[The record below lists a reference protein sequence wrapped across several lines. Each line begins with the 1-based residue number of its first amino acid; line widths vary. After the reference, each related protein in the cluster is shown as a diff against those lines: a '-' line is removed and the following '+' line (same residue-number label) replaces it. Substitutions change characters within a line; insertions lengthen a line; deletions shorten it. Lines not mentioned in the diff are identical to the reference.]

1 MATTEAAVADQLL
14 LGDILMIHRRFVFLR
29 DEDETGISGTGL
41 VVMGVLYPDGR
52 CHYRWMTEHQT
63 DQMADSLD
71 KLERIHGHNGR
82 TRIVFL
88 DDEAGQPLSNR
99 LAQIRGLLRQQRVP
113 TAEATA
119 RIPVPPWRPV

>member
-1 MATTEAAVADQLL
+1 M
-14 LGDILMIHRRFVFLR
+14 HRRFVFLR
-29 DEDETGISGTGL
+29 NEDETGISGTGL

-71 KLERIHGHNGR
+71 KLEVIHGHNGR

-88 DDEAGQPLSNR
+88 DDEEGVPR
-99 LAQIRGLLRQQRVP
+99 LGLLQELRELEGR
-113 TAEATA
+113 
-119 RIPVPPWRPV
+119 R

>member
-1 MATTEAAVADQLL
+1 M
-14 LGDILMIHRRFVFLR
+14 HRRFVFLR

-71 KLERIHGHNGR
+71 KLEVIHGHNGR

-88 DDEAGQPLSNR
+88 DDEEGVPR
-99 LAQIRGLLRQQRVP
+99 LGLLQELRELEGR
-113 TAEATA
+113 
-119 RIPVPPWRPV
+119 R